1 MFNNY
6 FTSAFV
12 DNTNTKSILLTEDST
27 SNSVISDISLPVQEV
42 QSILEALK
50 PEKATG
56 PDEILARFLKET
68 APMNAPSSTVLFN
81 RSLREG
87 NIPSEWKLANIVPVH
102 KKNEKAYVE
111 NYRPISLLGIV
122 MERCVLDNTKEQLS
136 RLISARQHGL

>member
-1 MFNNY
+1 MFNKY

-12 DNTNTKSILLTEDST
+12 DNTNTKSILLTQDST
-27 SNSVISDISLPVQEV
+27 SNSVISDISLPVKEV

-87 NIPSEWKLANIVPVH
+87 NIPSDLPVISRVPQG
-102 KKNEKAYVE
+102 
-111 NYRPISLLGIV
+111 SLCDQPCSLFI
-122 MERCVLDNTKEQLS
+122 
-136 RLISARQHGL
+136 